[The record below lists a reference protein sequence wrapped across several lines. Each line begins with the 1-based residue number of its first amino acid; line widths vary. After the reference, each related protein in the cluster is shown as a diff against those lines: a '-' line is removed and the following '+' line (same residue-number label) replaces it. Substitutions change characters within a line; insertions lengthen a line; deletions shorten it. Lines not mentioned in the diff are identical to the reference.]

1 MGKIELPPRALLFA
15 GLLYNRRVDRDILF
29 SVLEKEFGSI
39 ILQSE
44 SFQFSETNY
53 YYNEMGSDLCRV
65 WVGFDSLID
74 QDRIVEVK
82 LRSNELEHELFSTGG
97 RRDANID
104 TGFITHGKVVL
115 ATTKNHQHRVYLRDG
130 IYAEVTLRYRS
141 KTFMPW
147 EWTYPDYRRIEAIKF
162 FNALR
167 TFYKKRLLADN
178 QENL

>member
-1 MGKIELPPRALLFA
+1 MGKIEFPPKALLFA
-15 GLLYNRRVDRDILF
+15 GLLYNKRVKRDILF
-29 SVLEKEFGSI
+29 GVLEREFGSI
-39 ILQSE
+39 VLQSE
-44 SFQFSETNY
+44 PFEFSETDY
-53 YYNEMGSDLCRV
+53 YCEEMGGDLWRV

-74 QDRIVEVK
+74 QDQIVEVK
-82 LRSNELEHELFSTGG
+82 LRSNELEQEFFSTGD

-115 ATTKNHQHRVYLRDG
+115 ATTKNHQHRIYMRDG

-162 FNALR
+162 FNDLR
-167 TFYKKRLLADN
+167 TFYRKKLLVDD
-178 QENL
+178 